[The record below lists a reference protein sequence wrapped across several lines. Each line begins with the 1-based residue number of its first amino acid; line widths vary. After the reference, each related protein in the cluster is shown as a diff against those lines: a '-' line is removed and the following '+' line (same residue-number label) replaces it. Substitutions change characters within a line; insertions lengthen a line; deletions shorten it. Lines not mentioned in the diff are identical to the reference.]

1 MSTTTTETARTV
13 PPAQQNATVAV
24 YTDLK
29 HAEDGVRALEA
40 AGFDMTQLSIVARG
54 ERTERHV
61 IGFDDHRH
69 REETWAGWGALWGV
83 LFGAFF
89 VVPGVGTVAFG
100 GWLLY
105 AMIGGAVGAGIG
117 ALGGA
122 LTSISIPDDAVI
134 RYVTAIKADK
144 QLVIAHGTPADI
156 DFAQR
161 VLADGDAETVES
173 HLGVPVETDREA

>member
-1 MSTTTTETARTV
+1 MSTTTETARTV

-24 YTDLK
+24 YADMQ

-54 ERTERHV
+54 EQTERHV

-69 REETWAGWGALWGV
+69 REEAWAGWGALWGV

-89 VVPGVGTVAFG
+89 FVPGVGNVAFG

-105 AMIGGAVGAGIG
+105 SILGGALGAGIG
-117 ALGGA
+117 AVGGA

-144 QLVIAHGTPADI
+144 QLVVAHGTPADI
-156 DFAQR
+156 EFAHR
-161 VLADGDAETVES
+161 VLAGGDAETVES
-173 HLGVPVETDREA
+173 HLGAPATSDGKA